1 MAIEPEE
8 PVRKVVHAI
17 GEDLSALSVDE
28 IDRRV
33 ALLEA
38 EIERL
43 GEARRLK
50 TASRAAAEA
59 VFKF

>member
-1 MAIEPEE
+1 MAIEPDE
-8 PVRKVVHAI
+8 PLRKVVHTV

-43 GEARRLK
+43 GAARRVK
-50 TASRAAAEA
+50 DASRAAAEA